1 MRWIS
6 LGVDYEMCGK
16 DLIES
21 VDLASKLCRLL
32 KKNPPV
38 NLIYEMFLDE
48 KGVKISK
55 SIGNGISVDQW
66 LRYASQESL
75 SLFMYHKP
83 KSAKK
88 LFFDIIPKNVDEYS
102 SFINKFQSESEPQ
115 KYNNP
120 VWHIHSGLPPGP
132 ESEITFNTLMNL
144 VSVCN
149 STDKKVIWGFLKAY
163 DELLDPQSNITLDKF
178 IDYAINYYIDFVLP
192 YKKYLKI
199 DDTNKK
205 IFEDL
210 YQLLKNIDKN
220 STSEEIQTEIYEIGK
235 KHNFLNLR
243 DFFKLIYQV
252 LLGQNQGPRLG
263 SFIKVFGIDKT
274 CDLLNK
280 ILTGQDVLN

>member
-1 MRWIS
+1 
-6 LGVDYEMCGK
+6 
-16 DLIES
+16 
-21 VDLASKLCRLL
+21 
-32 KKNPPV
+32 
-38 NLIYEMFLDE
+38 
-48 KGVKISK
+48 
-55 SIGNGISVDQW
+55 
-66 LRYASQESL
+66 
-75 SLFMYHKP
+75 
-83 KSAKK
+83 
-88 LFFDIIPKNVDEYS
+88 
-102 SFINKFQSESEPQ
+102 
-115 KYNNP
+115 
-120 VWHIHSGLPPGP
+120 
-132 ESEITFNTLMNL
+132 MNL
-144 VSVCN
+144 VGVCN
-149 STDKKVIWGFLKAY
+149 SVDKKIIWNFLREY
-163 DELLDPQSNITLDKF
+163 DEHLDPQTNKLLDNL
-178 IDYAINYYIDFVLP
+178 IGYAINYYIDFVLP